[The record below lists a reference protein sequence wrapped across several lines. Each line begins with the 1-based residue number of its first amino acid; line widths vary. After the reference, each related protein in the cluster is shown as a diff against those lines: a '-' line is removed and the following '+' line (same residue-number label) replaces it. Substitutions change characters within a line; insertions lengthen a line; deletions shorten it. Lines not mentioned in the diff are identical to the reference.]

1 MQLQKSPDVYPELR
15 MLVGGVW
22 HKGAG
27 SSSVK
32 VVNPF
37 DDAQLGEVPMIDRVG
52 LANAVEAAR
61 NGFDVWSGMTP
72 IERSSIM
79 RRGASIVRE
88 RIDEIARL
96 ITLEQGKILLESRF
110 EVNLAAD
117 SLDWYADEGRRA
129 YGRII
134 PSNAP
139 NSCQMVIREPVGV
152 VAAFSPWNAPVMT
165 AVRKIAGALGAGCS
179 IIIKP
184 SEETPGALMELV
196 RCLHEAGLPAGALN
210 LIYGDGPLV
219 SSVLIEAAGVEKIS
233 FTGSTQV
240 GQELMA
246 LSAHQGK
253 RTTMELGGNAPFIV
267 LEDADPKA
275 AGKLAALGKFRN
287 AGQICTSPSRF
298 YVHQSLIERFLDA
311 FVAEA
316 KTLVVGN
323 GLDSSTTMGPLANK
337 RRVEAMEKLVQ
348 ACVAEGCEIRTG
360 GNRIG
365 SRGNLFEPTIVSEVS
380 DQSTIV
386 NTEPF
391 GPIAS
396 VMPFS
401 DLDEVIARAN
411 ASPYGLAG
419 YIVTPSA
426 KNAHYVSRGL
436 KVGVIGINT
445 HVVLTTET
453 PFGGVK
459 HSGHG
464 LEGGL
469 EGLDS
474 YLVTKF
480 INHKY

>member
-1 MQLQKSPDVYPELR
+1 MYPEFRTLI
-15 MLVGGVW
+15 GGVW
-22 HKGAG
+22 GGVG
-27 SSSVK
+27 SPKVE

-37 DDAQLGEVPMIDRVG
+37 DDSTLGEVPMVDRADLVG
-52 LANAVEAAR
+52 AVDAAR
-61 NGFDVWSGMTP
+61 AGFTVWSSMSP
-72 IERSSIM
+72 IERANIM
-79 RRGASIVRE
+79 RRGADRVRE
-88 RIDEIARL
+88 RAEQIAHI
-96 ITLEQGKILLESRF
+96 ITLEQGKILAEARV
-110 EVNLAAD
+110 EVKLAAE

-129 YGRII
+129 YGRIV
-134 PSNAP
+134 PSNTP
-139 NSCQMVIREPVGV
+139 DSCQMVIKEPVGV

-179 IIIKP
+179 MIIKP
-184 SEETPGALMELV
+184 SEETPGALMEV
-196 RCLHEAGLPAGALN
+196 ARCLHDVGLPAGALN
-210 LIYGDGPLV
+210 IVYGDGPFV
-219 SSVLIEAAGVEKIS
+219 SGALIDAAGVEKIS

-246 LSAHQGK
+246 LSARTGK

-267 LEDADPKA
+267 LEDADPEA

-298 YVHQSLIERFLDA
+298 YVHQSLLDRFLTSFA
-311 FVAEA
+311 AEA
-316 KTLVVGN
+316 ASIVVGS
-323 GLDSSTTMGPLANK
+323 GLDSATTMGPLANK
-337 RRVEAMEKLVQ
+337 RRLESVEQLVH
-348 ACVAEGCEIRTG
+348 ASVAENCKILTG
-360 GNRIG
+360 GKRIG
-365 SRGNLFEPTIVSEVS
+365 SKGNLFQPTIVVGTT
-380 DQSTIV
+380 DQSTLV

-396 VMPFS
+396 VMPFA
-401 DLDEVIARAN
+401 DTDEVIARAN
-411 ASPYGLAG
+411 ASQYGLAG

-426 KNAHYVSRGL
+426 RNASYVSKGL

-453 PFGGVK
+453 PFGGIK

-469 EGLDS
+469 EGLES
-474 YLVTKF
+474 YFVTKF